1 MRHNGNGAALLE
13 QMRSGAA
20 LTTAQQ
26 LQLIVRLSIPAILA
40 QISSIVMQ
48 YIDASMIGRLS
59 PGDGAAIGLVASS
72 TWLLGGLCM
81 AAATGFTVQI
91 AHRTGAGEH
100 EKARSLVKLG
110 LCCAVGFS
118 VLLLLVGALIS
129 PALPRWLGG
138 DVSIQKKAA
147 QYFLVYVLSLP
158 FVQLNYTAAGML
170 QCSGNMKVPGALEI
184 LMCLLDVVFNAL
196 MIFPSRTYAPFG
208 VTLRVP
214 GAGLGVLGAAL
225 GTAFSEAVVSLVM
238 LGYLLLRSDTLRLRR
253 GERFGAQ
260 KGDLRR
266 AVKLALPVAAEQI
279 ITCSAYVA
287 FTRIVAP
294 LGTIAIA
301 AHSFSVTAESLCY
314 MPGYGIGA
322 AATTIIGQT
331 IGAQRYA
338 LSKHL
343 GRLTTLF
350 GVLVMTGSGYLL
362 YLFAPQVIGLLSTD
376 PSIRAL
382 GAQILRIEAFAEPMY
397 ALSIVATGV
406 FRGAGDTLVPS
417 VLNFISMWVVRIP
430 LAAALA
436 GRFGLPGVWCAMCV
450 ELFVRGL
457 LFWVLLERR
466 FCRRADRGSF
476 PLKTQTEEG

>member
-1 MRHNGNGAALLE
+1 MRAGADL
-13 QMRSGAA
+13 S
-20 LTTAQQ
+20 TPQQ
-26 LQLIVRLSIPAILA
+26 LRLIVRLSIPAILA

-48 YIDASMIGRLS
+48 YIDASMIGRLT

-129 PALPRWLGG
+129 PTLPRWLGG
-138 DVSIQKKAA
+138 DISIQKKAA

-184 LMCLLDVVFNAL
+184 VMCLLDILFNAL
-196 MIFPSRTYAPFG
+196 LIFPARTWSPFG
-208 VTLRVP
+208 IALRVP

-225 GTAFSEAVVSLVM
+225 GTAFSEAAISLVM
-238 LGYLLLRSDTLRLRR
+238 LGYLLFRSDTLRLRR
-253 GERFGAQ
+253 GERFRTQ
-260 KGDLRR
+260 KSDLRR

-294 LGTIAIA
+294 LGTVAIA
-301 AHSFSVTAESLCY
+301 AHSFSITAESLCY

-331 IGAQRYA
+331 VGAQRFA

-343 GRLTTLF
+343 ARLTTLF
-350 GVLVMTGSGYLL
+350 GVLVMTGGGCLL

-376 PSIRAL
+376 PAIRAL
-382 GAQILRIEAFAEPMY
+382 GTQILRIEAFAEPMY

-417 VLNFISMWVVRIP
+417 VLNFVSMWLVRIP
-430 LAAALA
+430 LAAVLA
-436 GRFGLPGVWCAMCV
+436 GRFSLPGVWTAMCI

-457 LFWVLLERR
+457 LFWILLERR
-466 FCRRADRGSF
+466 FCVRADRGSF
-476 PLKTQTEEG
+476 PLQKQSEEG

>member
-1 MRHNGNGAALLE
+1 
-13 QMRSGAA
+13 
-20 LTTAQQ
+20 
-26 LQLIVRLSIPAILA
+26 
-40 QISSIVMQ
+40 
-48 YIDASMIGRLS
+48 
-59 PGDGAAIGLVASS
+59 
-72 TWLLGGLCM
+72 
-81 AAATGFTVQI
+81 
-91 AHRTGAGEH
+91 
-100 EKARSLVKLG
+100 
-110 LCCAVGFS
+110 
-118 VLLLLVGALIS
+118 
-129 PALPRWLGG
+129 
-138 DVSIQKKAA
+138 
-147 QYFLVYVLSLP
+147 
-158 FVQLNYTAAGML
+158 
-170 QCSGNMKVPGALEI
+170 
-184 LMCLLDVVFNAL
+184 
-196 MIFPSRTYAPFG
+196 
-208 VTLRVP
+208 
-214 GAGLGVLGAAL
+214 
-225 GTAFSEAVVSLVM
+225 M

-350 GVLVMTGSGYLL
+350 GVLVMTDSGCLL

-417 VLNFISMWVVRIP
+417 VLNLISMWAVRIP

-476 PLKTQTEEG
+476 PLQKQTEEG